1 MPDLTAEISALS
13 IVGNGLNSETMKIS
27 SASKPSKNYFAT
39 SPVEIG
45 EKIATSLDKGSLIAF
60 SSCSRLCRA
69 ISVALLWSK
78 VVLEFPIVESRKLRI
93 ECILRNAQHVRS
105 VYLKSLFD
113 GSRWPLTNYN
123 SAIHMALDIRLLL
136 SQPQVA
142 FTGTTIPTF
151 LGMFPGLK
159 ELRLVELTPQSW
171 EVRCNIVAHILNH
184 QHCLEIL
191 GLWLCGVTRCPI
203 DIVYRIFQRHE
214 LHVVRSCRLKIL
226 EILIHQSI
234 HIPSE
239 RGEYLF
245 KPFLNLF
252 GTRLGSLEDFCFNIE
267 GGPVTNMVIRRQQI
281 EGLGPEQA
289 SLALTPLSMPSLS
302 FLDFDSIC
310 CFEDLSHFMT
320 LDSFENVR
328 CLSIY
333 TYISTPCEDI
343 VFLGPAPVEAKH
355 LADTLQHFKALRF
368 LLINMGDPIGN
379 NGGAGI
385 LSPEFWDAWAG
396 EVAKFCWAVSTLFSI
411 RGQAGLTGRNFR
423 VTRSEDEIQI
433 EEVVKTAEQKA
444 IWADIK
450 TTDPN
455 KNWDY
460 WKSNMC
466 IED

>member
-13 IVGNGLNSETMKIS
+13 IVGNGPDSETMKTS
-27 SASKPSKNYFAT
+27 SASKPSRDYFAT

-45 EKIATSLDKGSLIAF
+45 EKIATFLDKGSLIAF

-78 VVLEFPIVESRKLRI
+78 VVLEFPVVESRKLRI
-93 ECILRNAQHVRS
+93 GCILRNAQHVRA
-105 VYLKSLFD
+105 V
-113 GSRWPLTNYN
+113 
-123 SAIHMALDIRLLL
+123 HMALDTRLLL
-136 SQPQVA
+136 SQSQGA
-142 FTGTTIPTF
+142 LTGMTIPTF
-151 LGMFPGLK
+151 LGMFPCLK
-159 ELRLVELTPQSW
+159 ELRLIELTPQPW

-191 GLWLCGVTRCPI
+191 GLWLCGVTRCPV
-203 DIVYRIFQRHE
+203 DIVNRVFQRHG
-214 LHVVRSCRLKIL
+214 LHFVRSCRLKIL
-226 EILIHQSI
+226 EIVIHQSI
-234 HIPSE
+234 HTPSE

-267 GGPVTNMVIRRQQI
+267 GGPVTDMVIRRQHT
-281 EGLGPEQA
+281 EGLGSEQA

-333 TYISTPCEDI
+333 TYIPTPCEDV
-343 VFLGPAPVEAKH
+343 VFLGPALVEARD
-355 LADTLQHFKALRF
+355 LAYTLQHFKALKF
-368 LLINMGDPIGN
+368 LLINMGEPIDN

-385 LSPEFWDAWAG
+385 PSPEFWDAWAG
-396 EVAKFCWAVSTLFSI
+396 EVVKFCWAVPTLYSI

-423 VTRSEDEIQI
+423 VTRSEDKIQI
-433 EEVVKTAEQKA
+433 KEVVKAAEQKA
-444 IWADIK
+444 VWADMK
-450 TTDPN
+450 AADPN

-460 WKSNMC
+460 WRSNMC
-466 IED
+466 MGD

>member
-13 IVGNGLNSETMKIS
+13 IVGNGPDSETMKIP
-27 SASKPSKNYFAT
+27 SASKPSKDYFAT

-45 EKIATSLDKGSLIAF
+45 EKIATFLDKGSLIAF
-60 SSCSRLCRA
+60 SPCSRFCRA

-93 ECILRNAQHVRS
+93 ECILRNAQHVHA
-105 VYLKSLFD
+105 V
-113 GSRWPLTNYN
+113 
-123 SAIHMALDIRLLL
+123 HMAVDIRLLL
-136 SQPQVA
+136 NQPQVA
-142 FTGTTIPTF
+142 FAGMTIPTF

-159 ELRLVELTPQSW
+159 ELRLIELTPQLW
-171 EVRCNIVAHILNH
+171 E
-184 QHCLEIL
+184 
-191 GLWLCGVTRCPI
+191 
-203 DIVYRIFQRHE
+203 
-214 LHVVRSCRLKIL
+214 
-226 EILIHQSI
+226 SI

-245 KPFLNLF
+245 KPFLSLF
-252 GTRLGSLEDFCFNIE
+252 GTRLGSLGDFCFNIE
-267 GGPVTNMVIRRQQI
+267 GGPVTNVVIRRQQI
-281 EGLGPEQA
+281 ERLRPEQA
-289 SLALTPLSMPSLS
+289 SLALAPLSMPSLS
-302 FLDFDSIC
+302 FLDFDSIY

-320 LDSFENVR
+320 LDSFENIR

-343 VFLGPAPVEAKH
+343 GFLGPATVEAKD
-355 LADTLQHFKALRF
+355 LAYTLQHFKALRF
-368 LLINMGDPIGN
+368 LLINIGEPIDS

-396 EVAKFCWAVSTLFSI
+396 EVVKFCWAVPILYSI

-433 EEVVKTAEQKA
+433 KEVVKTAEQKV

-450 TTDPN
+450 TADPN
-455 KNWDY
+455 KNGITGGAI
-460 WKSNMC
+460 C
-466 IED
+466 A

>member
-13 IVGNGLNSETMKIS
+13 IVGNGPDSETMKIS
-27 SASKPSKNYFAT
+27 SASKPSQDYFAT

-45 EKIATSLDKGSLIAF
+45 EKIATFLDKGSLIAF
-60 SSCSRLCRA
+60 SSCSRFCRA

-93 ECILRNAQHVRS
+93 ECILRNA
-105 VYLKSLFD
+105 
-113 GSRWPLTNYN
+113 PTCPN
-123 SAIHMALDIRLLL
+123 SAVHMAVDIRLLL
-136 SQPQVA
+136 NQPQVA
-142 FTGTTIPTF
+142 FTGMTIPTF

-159 ELRLVELTPQSW
+159 ELRLIELTPQSW
-171 EVRCNIVAHILNH
+171 E
-184 QHCLEIL
+184 
-191 GLWLCGVTRCPI
+191 LCGVTRCPI
-203 DIVYRIFQRHE
+203 DIVYRVFQRHG

-245 KPFLNLF
+245 KPFLSLF

-267 GGPVTNMVIRRQQI
+267 GGPVTNVVIRRQQI
-281 EGLGPEQA
+281 ERLRPEQA

-302 FLDFDSIC
+302 FLDFDSIY

-320 LDSFENVR
+320 LDGFENIR
-328 CLSIY
+328 ILSIY
-333 TYISTPCEDI
+333 TYISTPCGGI
-343 VFLGPAPVEAKH
+343 GFLGPATVEAKD
-355 LADTLQHFKALRF
+355 LAYTLQHFKALRF
-368 LLINMGDPIGN
+368 LLINMGEPIDS

-396 EVAKFCWAVSTLFSI
+396 EVVKFCWAVPTLYSI

-433 EEVVKTAEQKA
+433 KEVVKTAEQKV

-450 TTDPN
+450 TADPN
-455 KNWDY
+455 KKWDY
-460 WKSNMC
+460 WRSNMC

>member
-13 IVGNGLNSETMKIS
+13 IVGNGPDSETMKIS
-27 SASKPSKNYFAT
+27 SASKPSQDYFAT

-45 EKIATSLDKGSLIAF
+45 EKIATFLDKGSLIAF
-60 SSCSRLCRA
+60 FSCSRFCRA

-93 ECILRNAQHVRS
+93 ECILRNA
-105 VYLKSLFD
+105 
-113 GSRWPLTNYN
+113 PTCPN
-123 SAIHMALDIRLLL
+123 SAVHMAVDIRLLL
-136 SQPQVA
+136 NQPQVA
-142 FTGTTIPTF
+142 FTGMTIPTF

-159 ELRLVELTPQSW
+159 ELRLIELTPQSW
-171 EVRCNIVAHILNH
+171 E
-184 QHCLEIL
+184 
-191 GLWLCGVTRCPI
+191 
-203 DIVYRIFQRHE
+203 
-214 LHVVRSCRLKIL
+214 
-226 EILIHQSI
+226 SI

-245 KPFLNLF
+245 KPFLSLF

-267 GGPVTNMVIRRQQI
+267 GGPVTNVVIRRQQI
-281 EGLGPEQA
+281 ERLRPEQA

-302 FLDFDSIC
+302 FLDFDSIY

-320 LDSFENVR
+320 LDGFENIR
-328 CLSIY
+328 ILSIY
-333 TYISTPCEDI
+333 TYISTPCGGI
-343 VFLGPAPVEAKH
+343 GFLGPATVEAKD
-355 LADTLQHFKALRF
+355 LAYTLQHFKALRF
-368 LLINMGDPIGN
+368 LLINMGEPIDS

-396 EVAKFCWAVSTLFSI
+396 EVVKFCWAVPTLYSI

-433 EEVVKTAEQKA
+433 KEVVKTAEQKV

-450 TTDPN
+450 TADPN
-455 KNWDY
+455 KKWDY
-460 WKSNMC
+460 WRSNMC

>member
-1 MPDLTAEISALS
+1 MSDLTAEISALS
-13 IVGNGLNSETMKIS
+13 IVENGPDSETMNIFPV
-27 SASKPSKNYFAT
+27 SKPSKDYFAT

-45 EKIATSLDKGSLIAF
+45 EKIATFLDKGSLIAF
-60 SSCSRLCRA
+60 SSCSCLCRA
-69 ISVALLWSK
+69 ISVALLWPK

-93 ECILRNAQHVRS
+93 ECILRNAQHVR
-105 VYLKSLFD
+105 
-113 GSRWPLTNYN
+113 
-123 SAIHMALDIRLLL
+123 AIHMALDIRFLL
-136 SQPQVA
+136 SQP
-142 FTGTTIPTF
+142 
-151 LGMFPGLK
+151 
-159 ELRLVELTPQSW
+159 
-171 EVRCNIVAHILNH
+171 
-184 QHCLEIL
+184 
-191 GLWLCGVTRCPI
+191 
-203 DIVYRIFQRHE
+203 
-214 LHVVRSCRLKIL
+214 SCRLKIL

-252 GTRLGSLEDFCFNIE
+252 GTLLGSLEDFCFNIE
-267 GGPVTNMVIRRQQI
+267 GGPITNMVIRRQQI

-343 VFLGPAPVEAKH
+343 VFLGPAPVEAKD
-355 LADTLQHFKALRF
+355 LAYTLQHFKALRF
-368 LLINMGDPIGN
+368 LLINMGEPIN
-379 NGGAGI
+379 SNGGAGI

-396 EVAKFCWAVSTLFSI
+396 EVAKFCWAVSTLYSI

-433 EEVVKTAEQKA
+433 KEVVKTAEQKA
-444 IWADIK
+444 IRADIK
-450 TTDPN
+450 TADPN